1 MASLRP
7 KELTGLEA
15 CKSGADHGDG
25 FAADILLAGKNFL
38 DGVNICAIYARN
50 ALRYDGFGSGRKN
63 NCIRLHS
70 NDILSRRLFSELY
83 LNAEFSETVSV
94 VICDPLHSLFEWRQL
109 GKIDRAA
116 ESFLTVNED
125 CLDSSLCKCL
135 CSHHATRAAA
145 DNNNFVSLCIRFQ
158 VAVALFI
165 TCERIDSAFQRKSL
179 RIKTHQCLEASEAVD
194 TFLQFALSAL
204 LYFDAPFR
212 IGKPCSAHADE
223 VNNSAFQEGFC
234 NGRLTDSGNADD
246 RDLYIV
252 TNSLD
257 EIFSPA
263 LREGNR
269 FNRHEACLIE
279 RAADVDEINTCRFHR
294 LDDTDTILDMDV
306 IFRDADCIQEFI
318 YGHAASENEVLAA
331 LFADILDDLKN
342 QSHTVLETS
351 AIFIRSLV
359 GIRGEELLQQV
370 AVCAVKLHSID
381 ACLLAAQC
389 RISELFYQ
397 LMDLIQCHRTGL
409 LLGHIAHT
417 VRCGDAWL
425 SADQGGDALTAWV
438 MKLNENLAS
447 VFVNSCCELC
457 E

>member
-1 MASLRP
+1 MTSLRP
-7 KELTGLEA
+7 KELTGLETR
-15 CKSGADHGDG
+15 KSGSDHSDR

-38 DGVNICAIYARN
+38 DGVNICAVYARN

-94 VICDPLHSLFEWRQL
+94 VICDPLHSLFERRQL

-116 ESFLTVNED
+116 ESFLTVDED
-125 CLDSSLCKCL
+125 RLDSSLCEGL
-135 CSHHATRAAA
+135 CSHHATWAAA
-145 DNNNFVSLCIRFQ
+145 DNNDFVSLCIRFQ
-158 VAVALFI
+158 IAVALFI

-179 RIKTHQCLEASEAVD
+179 CVQAHQCLEASEAVD
-194 TFLQFALSAL
+194 TFLQLALSAL

-234 NGRLTDSGNADD
+234 NGRLTDSRNADD

-252 TNSLD
+252 TNSFNK
-257 EIFSPA
+257 IFSPA

-279 RAADVDEINTCRFHR
+279 RAADVDEIDTCRFHR
-294 LDDTDTILDMDV
+294 LDDTDTILDMYV
-306 IFRDADCIQEFI
+306 IFRDSDCVQEFI

-331 LFADILDDLKN
+331 LFANVLDDLKN

-351 AIFIRSLV
+351 AVFVCSLV

-370 AVCAVKLHSID
+370 AVRAVKLHAVD
-381 ACLLAAQC
+381 AGLLAAQC
-389 RISELFYQ
+389 RISELLYQ
-397 LMDLIQCHRTGL
+397 LMNLIQCHRTGL
-409 LLGHIAHT
+409 LLGYIAHT
-417 VRCGDAWL
+417 IRCGDAWL
-425 SADQGGDALTAWV
+425 SADQGGDALTAGV

-447 VFVNSCCELC
+447 VFMNRCCEFC
-457 E
+457 Q